1 MTRANDVLSLFI
13 FILLSAFGESLIAIL
28 GDRFPFPE
36 NCDGA
41 SGELF
46 HRFGP
51 GGTRLLAIKKYGVW
65 TPAAGY
71 TDRIGANSSVVF
83 NRTVYNDGG
92 GTYEFECGGETK
104 IVQLKVVRAVKR
116 TVPVG
121 ELVTLPCD
129 YVTAGKSGLYVV
141 WRKNGAILVK
151 QKVEPGGGTGSAAG
165 GRLSLPPAGLSDGDL
180 SLRLSGAQLDDGGD
194 YFCSVEDKDAH
205 ENTTIAVVRLTV
217 REVMGRLSS
226 TSPPPRDGGA
236 HQTTP
241 WKVSFGVVLALFLLS
256 VAGFCWWVYSRR
268 PGSTSGAMNGG
279 HYAAVQMATSPH
291 SAGA

>member
-1 MTRANDVLSLFI
+1 MMARANGVLSLLI
-13 FILLSAFGESLIAIL
+13 FIILSAFGESLIAIL

-41 SGELF
+41 SGKLVH

-51 GGTRLLAIKKYGVW
+51 GGTRLLATLKDGVW
-65 TPAAGY
+65 TPAPGY
-71 TDRIGANSSVVF
+71 TDRIGANSSVVVF
-83 NRTVYNDGG
+83 NWTVYNDGG

-121 ELVTLPCD
+121 KLVTLPCD

-151 QKVEPGGGTGSAAG
+151 QKVEPGGRTGSAAG
-165 GRLSLPPAGLSDGDL
+165 GRHSLSPAGLSDGDL
-180 SLRLSGAQLDDGGD
+180 SLRLSGAQLEDGGD
-194 YFCSVEDKDAH
+194 YFCSVEGEETH
-205 ENTTIAVVRLTV
+205 IAVVRLTV
-217 REVMGRLSS
+217 REVMRRVSS
-226 TSPPPRDGGA
+226 TSPPPRDCGA
-236 HQTTP
+236 DQATP

-279 HYAAVQMATSPH
+279 HYAAVQMETSPH